1 MEAKFKF
8 IDNIKRKYINKIKDT
23 VSLPENITIY
33 QRLKF
38 NSIVSVEGNPSNA
51 IDVYISK
58 SFYLYLFSYVLIM
71 VGLIFIFVSLEISLF
86 LIPVVAMLIALGSFE
101 LIKPEKMFIFLVNS
115 DFGKIE
121 NGIYESRYKIIRNMY
136 QSYIMTGNPFF
147 IDDSV
152 KANRYVYLFFKFLN
166 YEEGI
171 SSEKINKASLYF
183 SSLDTQKFL
192 KDLSATL
199 ENQDM
204 RKYYESRESELKLKA
219 ESVMKEK
226 ITAQST
232 IATLLIFGVSIIGLL
247 VGVGSNVQSIMTQIY
262 KSILDNFSG
271 VSFNQ
276 ISSELTI
283 FQIVT
288 SIPPL
293 YYGYIILFFM
303 SILAIYLFNNFAKN
317 AGVM

>member
-23 VSLPENITIY
+23 VSLPENLTIY

-115 DFGKIE
+115 DFGRIE

-232 IATLLIFGVSIIGLL
+232 IATLLIFGASIIGLL

>member
-8 IDNIKRKYINKIKDT
+8 IDNIKRKYINKIKDF

-58 SFYLYLFSYVLIM
+58 SFYLYLFSYVLII
-71 VGLIFIFVSLEISLF
+71 VGLIFIFVSLEISLL
-86 LIPVVAMLIALGSFE
+86 LIPVVVILMVLGSFE
-101 LIKPEKMFIFLVNS
+101 LIKPEKMFVFLVNS

-152 KANRYVYLFFKFLN
+152 KANRYVYLLFKFLN
-166 YEEGI
+166 YEEGV

-192 KDLSATL
+192 KDLSMAL

-232 IATLLIFGVSIIGLL
+232 IATLLIFGTSIIGLL

-262 KSILDNFSG
+262 NSILDNFSG
-271 VSFNQ
+271 ISFNQ
-276 ISSELTI
+276 ISTELTI

-293 YYGYIILFFM
+293 YYGYIILLFM
-303 SILAIYLFNNFAKN
+303 SILAIYLFNKFAKD

>member
-8 IDNIKRKYINKIKDT
+8 IDNIKHKYINKIKDF

-58 SFYLYLFSYVLIM
+58 SFYLYFFSYVLII

-86 LIPVVAMLIALGSFE
+86 LIPVVAILMALGSFE
-101 LIKPEKMFIFLVNS
+101 LIKPEKMFVFLVNS

-152 KANRYVYLFFKFLN
+152 KANRYVYLLFKFLN
-166 YEEGI
+166 YEEGV

-192 KDLSATL
+192 KDLSTAL

-204 RKYYESRESELKLKA
+204 RRYYESRESELKLRA

-232 IATLLIFGVSIIGLL
+232 IATLLIFGTSIIGLL

-262 KSILDNFSG
+262 NSILDNFSG
-271 VSFNQ
+271 ISFNQ

-293 YYGYIILFFM
+293 YYGYIILLFM
-303 SILAIYLFNNFAKN
+303 SILAIYLFNKFAKD

>member
-8 IDNIKRKYINKIKDT
+8 IDNIKRKYINKIKDF

-58 SFYLYLFSYVLIM
+58 SFYLYLFSYVLII
-71 VGLIFIFVSLEISLF
+71 VGLIFIFVSLEISLL
-86 LIPVVAMLIALGSFE
+86 LIPVVAILMALGSFE
-101 LIKPEKMFIFLVNS
+101 LIKPEKMFVFLVNS

-152 KANRYVYLFFKFLN
+152 KANRYVYLLFKFLN
-166 YEEGI
+166 YEEGV

-192 KDLSATL
+192 KDLSMAL

-232 IATLLIFGVSIIGLL
+232 IATLLIFGTSIIGLL

-262 KSILDNFSG
+262 NSILDNFSG
-271 VSFNQ
+271 ISFNQ
-276 ISSELTI
+276 ISTELTI

-293 YYGYIILFFM
+293 YYGYIILLFM
-303 SILAIYLFNNFAKN
+303 SILAIYLFNKFAKD

>member
-23 VSLPENITIY
+23 VSLPENLTIY

-115 DFGKIE
+115 DFGRIE

>member
-8 IDNIKRKYINKIKDT
+8 IKNIKRKYINKIKDI

-58 SFYLYLFSYVLIM
+58 SFYLYLFSYVLII

-101 LIKPEKMFIFLVNS
+101 LIKPEKMFVFLVNS

-152 KANRYVYLFFKFLN
+152 KANRYVYLLFKFLN

-192 KDLSATL
+192 KDLSTTL

-247 VGVGSNVQSIMTQIY
+247 IGVGSNVQSIMTQIY
-262 KSILDNFSG
+262 KSIINNFSG

-276 ISSELTI
+276 ISTELTI

-293 YYGYIILFFM
+293 YYGYIILLFM

>member
-8 IDNIKRKYINKIKDT
+8 IDNIKRKYINKIKDV

-51 IDVYISK
+51 IDIYISK
-58 SFYLYLFSYVLIM
+58 SFYLYLFSYFLII
-71 VGLIFIFVSLEISLF
+71 VGLIFMIVSLEISLF
-86 LIPVVAMLIALGSFE
+86 LIPIVAILMALGSFE

-152 KANRYVYLFFKFLN
+152 KANRYVYLLFKFLN

-192 KDLSATL
+192 KDLAMAL
-199 ENQDM
+199 ENQDIK
-204 RKYYESRESELKLKA
+204 KYYESRESELKLKA

-232 IATLLIFGVSIIGLL
+232 IATLLIFGTSIIGLL
-247 VGVGSNVQSIMTQIY
+247 IGVGSNVQSIMTQIY

-271 VSFNQ
+271 ISFNQ
-276 ISSELTI
+276 ISTELTI

-293 YYGYIILFFM
+293 YYGYIILLFM
-303 SILAIYLFNNFAKN
+303 SILAIYLFNKFAKD

>member
-8 IDNIKRKYINKIKDT
+8 IYNIRRKYINKIKDI

-38 NSIVSVEGNPSNA
+38 NSIVSVEGNPYNA

-58 SFYLYLFSYVLIM
+58 SFYLYLLSYFLIIIG
-71 VGLIFIFVSLEISLF
+71 VIFVFLSLEISLVLMPF
-86 LIPVVAMLIALGSFE
+86 VAMLIALGSFE
-101 LIKPEKMFIFLVNS
+101 LIKPEKMFVFLVNS
-115 DFGKIE
+115 DFGRIE

-136 QSYIMTGNPFF
+136 QSYIITGNPFF

-152 KANRYVYLFFKFLN
+152 KANRYVYLLFKFLN
-166 YEEGI
+166 YEEGV

-192 KDLSATL
+192 KDLAGAL

-232 IATLLIFGVSIIGLL
+232 IATILIFSASIIGLL

-262 KSILDNFSG
+262 NAILNNFSG
-271 VSFNQ
+271 ISFNQ
-276 ISSELTI
+276 VSSELAI
-283 FQIVT
+283 FQMVT
-288 SIPPL
+288 SIPPV
-293 YYGYIILFFM
+293 YYGYIILLFI
-303 SILAIYLFNNFAKN
+303 SILAIYLFNKFAKD